1 MLFDTWASAIIFGLA
16 GLGLFIFSAKI
27 LSTSLK
33 QVSGPKFKKHIFKIS
48 ENRFVAMMFGIIFT
62 TLIQSSDGSMALIM
76 GLLAAGI
83 IKLRGAIAF
92 LLGTNIGTATTSLI
106 VSFQAKFAFTEYFV
120 LLLVVG
126 VFGYLLIKKEKI
138 SNIFYIIFAIG
149 LIFLSL
155 KLLSAGSKVIVK
167 QEQFKEFVKVV
178 GKNAWASFFFSF
190 ALTGLMQSSS
200 ATVTLY
206 QSIYEGQFY
215 NSAGLWEIPN
225 PQILNLPAAIGLVFG
240 ANVGTTITG
249 FIVSFTT
256 KNSNSKKIALVWG
269 FTNLSISIIILTIIG
284 YYSKL
289 IELIIPL
296 SLKAASLQLSMAHLL
311 FNTILVFI
319 YIFLIGYIVKILNWL
334 IKDDHFEKKF
344 GFILSKEL
352 IKTNTFLALEQGKQ
366 ALMSMGKMVFD
377 GLEKME
383 ELTKKRSNKI
393 KEQYNQLEEVVDNAR
408 KKLYFYLI
416 ELGQQQLSNQQSEIH
431 MSLILSS
438 RSLEKILDIG
448 SEIIAELDK
457 VYNPKNKTQFLISQ
471 EVIDDIAKLLKMNKA
486 ILKSSLDQIKYF
498 KKEKSKHIEEMSH
511 DFDELSFKYAKENV
525 AKLKTSSGKTQLEL
539 DFDYSRVLRSLERIN
554 HHSLRINHY
563 LKNSHWAKLNI
574 Y

>member
-1 MLFDTWASAIIFGLA
+1 MLFDTWYSALIFALA
-16 GLGLFIFSAKI
+16 GLALFIFSAKI

-33 QVSGPKFKKHIFKIS
+33 QISGPKFKKQIFKIS
-48 ENRFVAMMFGIIFT
+48 ENRFAAMLFGIIFT

-76 GLLAAGI
+76 GLLAAGL

-92 LLGTNIGTATTSLI
+92 LLGANIGTATTSLI
-106 VSFQAKFAFTEYFV
+106 VSFQARFAFTEYFV
-120 LLLVVG
+120 LLLVIG
-126 VFGYLLIKKEKI
+126 IFGYMLVKKEKW

-155 KLLSAGSKVIVK
+155 KLLSSGSKVIVK
-167 QEQFKEFVKVV
+167 QEWFKSFVKQV

-190 ALTGLMQSSS
+190 VLTGIMQSSS

-215 NSAGLWEIPN
+215 NDAGKFVLSKPEI
-225 PQILNLPAAIGLVFG
+225 LSLPAAIGLVFG
-240 ANVGTTITG
+240 ANVGTTVTG

-256 KNSNSKKIALVWG
+256 KNINSKKIAIVWG
-269 FTNLSISIIILTIIG
+269 FTNLSISILILAIIF
-284 YYSKL
+284 YFSQL
-289 IELIIPL
+289 IELMIPL
-296 SLKAASLQLSMAHLL
+296 SLKAPSLQLSIAHLL
-311 FNTILVFI
+311 FNAILVAIF
-319 YIFLIGYIVKILNWL
+319 IFLITYIVRFLDWL
-334 IKDDHFEKKF
+334 IKDDHMEKKF
-344 GFILSKEL
+344 GFTLTKEL
-352 IKTNTFLALEQGKQ
+352 IKTNNFLALEQGKQ
-366 ALMSMGKMVFD
+366 ALTSMGKMVYE
-377 GLEKME
+377 GLEKAE
-383 ELTKKRSNKI
+383 ELTKKRSTKL
-393 KEQYNQLEEVVDNAR
+393 KDQYNQLEEVVDNAR

-416 ELGQQQLSNQQSEIH
+416 ELGQQKLTTEQSEIH

-448 SEIIAELDK
+448 AEILAELDK
-457 VYNPKNKTQFLISQ
+457 VYDPKNKTQFLISQ
-471 EVIDDIAKLLKMNKA
+471 EVINHISELIKMNKA
-486 ILKSSLDQIKYF
+486 ILQKSTDQIKYF
-498 KKEKSKHIEEMSH
+498 KKERSHHIEEMSH

-525 AKLKTSSGKTQLEL
+525 SKLKSSIGKTQLDL